1 MDYQTFKKELHN
13 LGMNTTQSAT
23 QILDLTINLF
33 IGFLNTNNSLPTSFK
48 EEILS
53 FLSSY
58 QPEMSIF
65 ENLHHFLLQE
75 IKPWTKKSLHS
86 LIINYKKSI
95 IEEENESISKLVI
108 ELKKLNIK
116 NMITISYSKLVLNSI
131 LEYIKNNKLDIIM
144 ISSSPP
150 KFEGVQFAKDL
161 SGSSKT
167 TSIVLV
173 EDTLLASQLKILKN
187 FTAVVVGCDSIF
199 ADGSILN
206 KSGSYML
213 AILCQH
219 FKIPFFVLGSKFK
232 KRKQNFDQKIIKTKE
247 LTDLSWYDEELKEK
261 EIKIVNKYF
270 DYIPSDLITKIF
282 Y

>member
-1 MDYQTFKKELHN
+1 
-13 LGMNTTQSAT
+13 
-23 QILDLTINLF
+23 
-33 IGFLNTNNSLPTSFK
+33 
-48 EEILS
+48 
-53 FLSSY
+53 
-58 QPEMSIF
+58 
-65 ENLHHFLLQE
+65 
-75 IKPWTKKSLHS
+75 
-86 LIINYKKSI
+86 LI
-95 IEEENESISKLVI
+95 I

-116 NMITISYSKLVLNSI
+116 NIITISYSKLVLNSI
-131 LEYIKNNKLDIIM
+131 LKYIKYSKLEVIL

-161 SGSSKT
+161 SELSRA

-187 FTAVVVGCDSIF
+187 NTAVVVGCDTIF

-213 AILCQH
+213 AILCEH
-219 FKIPFFVLGSKFK
+219 FEIPFLVIGSKFK
-232 KRKQNFDQKIIKTKE
+232 LRKQNFDQKIIKTQE

-270 DYIPSDLITKIF
+270 DYIPCDLITKIF